1 MLRAETG
8 LKIPASPASEAG
20 KKTKFCP
27 KVQKRPAR
35 FKKAFAILFTSD
47 YLCFLSVQESE
58 KNAYIYR
65 HDDLYFR
72 SNPTLYVMYGP
83 QIMAEFY
90 GKNHDGKPKKGAQ
103 E

>member
-58 KNAYIYR
+58 KNAYIYIGTMIYIS
-65 HDDLYFR
+65 D
-72 SNPTLYVMYGP
+72 PTPHYMLCMVPKLWLSFMER
-83 QIMAEFY
+83 IMM
-90 GKNHDGKPKKGAQ
+90 GSQKKGA
-103 E
+103 